1 MSERVMLYSSHPLT
15 AEDVWVAVRAAGG
28 EPVMPE
34 DEEYGLLG
42 RVEEGKRYVLI
53 SGSKRPMD
61 GDRFWETNLPYL
73 GQELLE
79 EICAKLGSKPRVS
92 FLITIGY
99 APRSGLLAV
108 SFAYQCAIRWPCIV
122 YADVY
127 AEGEWGVKVYTSAE
141 IVQLSSAGEAF
152 TSYGMTD
159 E

>member
-1 MSERVMLYSSHPLT
+1 VSERVMLYSSHPLT
-15 AEDVWVAVRAAGG
+15 AEDLWVAVRAAGG
-28 EPVMPE
+28 EPVVPE
-34 DEEYGLLG
+34 DEDYDLLG

-53 SGSKRPMD
+53 SGRKRPMD
-61 GDRFWETNLPYL
+61 GERFWETNLPYL

-79 EICAKLGSKPRVS
+79 ELCAKLGSKPRVS
-92 FLITIGY
+92 FLIAIGY
-99 APRSGLLAV
+99 EPRSGLLAV

-127 AEGEWGVKVYTSAE
+127 AGQTWEVKVYTKAE
-141 IVQLSSAGEAF
+141 IEQLYSAGEAF